1 MFSDMIHALRQ
12 NRLPEVAPLKARL
25 RAAIVKKTA
34 ILRQPY
40 LFWPQDTKI
49 NPPAR
54 HLLWAAVLLQ
64 DKENFELAGDIL
76 AMEMLESTEARH
88 LPDPATLRPQL
99 VSEQLD
105 ELISIVSD
113 HNLKTLLLEK
123 IATIRQVP
131 RH

>member
-12 NRLPEVAPLKARL
+12 NHLPEAAPLKARL
-25 RAAIVKKTA
+25 RAAVVKKMA

-54 HLLWAAVLLQ
+54 HLLWAAVLLL

-76 AMEMLESTEARH
+76 VMEMLESADARH
-88 LPDPATLRPQL
+88 LSDPATLRPQL
-99 VSEQLD
+99 INAELD

-113 HNLKTLLLEK
+113 HNLKTQLLEK
-123 IATIRQVP
+123 ISTIQQVP
-131 RH
+131 HH

>member
-12 NRLPEVAPLKARL
+12 NQLPEEPPLKARL
-25 RAAIVKKTA
+25 RAAIVKKMA

-76 AMEMLESTEARH
+76 VTEILESAAARH
-88 LPDPATLRPQL
+88 LSDPVAHRPQL
-99 VSEQLD
+99 ISEQLD

-113 HNLKTLLLEK
+113 GKLKTQLLEQ
-123 IATIRQVP
+123 ISFLHQVT
-131 RH
+131 HH